1 MLSGDYP
8 YMFTTADK
16 SKYYAKMQ
24 IDTSAKPRL
33 ICMLHEKCVQL
44 IRQHLDGTHG
54 NSLALLVNAQNILA
68 QLERSLKQTDDV
80 SEGLFYLYDYCYCQI
95 EKSDTASLNAALKI
109 MISIRD
115 TFEQLGKG

>member
-1 MLSGDYP
+1 ML
-8 YMFTTADK
+8 TTADK

-24 IDTSAKPRL
+24 IETAAKPKL

-44 IRQHLDGTHG
+44 IRQHLDGSHG
-54 NSLALLVNAQNILA
+54 SSLTLLVNAQNIIA

-95 EKSDTASLNAALKI
+95 EKSDTASLNSALNI
-109 MISIRD
+109 MTSIRD
-115 TFEQLGKG
+115 TFEHLAKR